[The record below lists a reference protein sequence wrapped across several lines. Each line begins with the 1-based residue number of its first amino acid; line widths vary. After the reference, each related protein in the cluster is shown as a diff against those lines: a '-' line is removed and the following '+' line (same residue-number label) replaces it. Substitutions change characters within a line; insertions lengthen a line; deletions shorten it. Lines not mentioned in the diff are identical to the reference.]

1 MCWILIVSTEEL
13 FLKMFSLK
21 SIISNNKH
29 PLNLQNILSSPGC
42 DISSLEEVIVNTN
55 NQSKNN
61 EVLTT
66 SQKLNKLSLNFSW
79 IHRQLK
85 SQGQPTS
92 PKSGEPGKY
101 RESKSAYLSL
111 IRQSQELAG
120 TSNGNV
126 TRLLGISV
134 HKLES

>member
-21 SIISNNKH
+21 SIISNNNR
-29 PLNLQNILSSPGC
+29 PLNLRNILSSPGC
-42 DISSLEEVIVNTN
+42 DLSSVEEVIVNTN

-85 SQGQPTS
+85 SQGQTTS
-92 PKSGEPGKY
+92 PKSGEPGKH
-101 RESKSAYLSL
+101 REGKSAYLSL
-111 IRQSQELAG
+111 IRRSQELAG